1 MGGMLNYANM
11 MHNYSASQT
20 EYKSPQMTDVS
31 VVGARGY
38 SGVELCK
45 LLLKHP
51 FAKLQSAFATGD
63 FQLTDLILDSKAAS
77 VQCFSDTKLM
87 ENLTDVVFLATPAEV
102 SMKLAPQIIEHGKTV
117 IDLSGAFRLKS
128 NDFKK
133 WYGIMHTAPEYAQS
147 AEYGLLPFCGPV
159 KPTTRLISNPG
170 CYASAIS
177 LALIPLLKSD
187 LIHTDSLVIDAKSG
201 TTGAGKKAAE
211 NLLFSEVSEECLPYR
226 VGQHQHTPEIQE
238 AVQLA
243 TGIHIDFHFTTSLL
257 SAKRG
262 IVAGI
267 YAQAKTDNIQDIE
280 SAFKTVF
287 EGYPLVRHGRD
298 VSRYARL
305 ANVVNTPY
313 AHISY
318 ELMGKKLYVFS
329 CIDNLVKGAAGQAIE
344 NLNRLLDL
352 PANYSLTMEG

>member
-1 MGGMLNYANM
+1 MLNYACM
-11 MHNYSASQT
+11 VHNYSASTT

-51 FAKLQSAFATGD
+51 FVKLQNAFATGE
-63 FQLTDLILDSKAAS
+63 FKLTEQMLDSKAAT
-77 VQCFSDTKLM
+77 VACFNDSQIM
-87 ENLTDVVFLATPAEV
+87 NNLTDVVFLATPAEV
-102 SMKLAPQIIEHGKTV
+102 SLKLAPQIIEAGKTV
-117 IDLSGAFRLKS
+117 IDLSGAFRLKK
-128 NDFKK
+128 NDYKK
-133 WYGIMHTAPEYAQS
+133 WYGFMHTALDYAQN

-159 KPTTRLISNPG
+159 KPSTRLISNPG

-177 LALIPLLKSD
+177 LALIPLLQND
-187 LIHTDSLVIDAKSG
+187 LIQTEGLVVDAKSG

-211 NLLFSEVSEECLPYR
+211 NLLFSEVDGECLPYKA
-226 VGQHQHTPEIQE
+226 GQHQHTPEIYETVE
-238 AVQLA
+238 AFTGKQL
-243 TGIHIDFHFTTSLL
+243 DMHFTTSLL

-267 YAQAKTDNIQDIE
+267 YAQAKTTNIEDVE
-280 SAFKTVF
+280 NAFSKAF
-287 EGYPLVRHGRD
+287 DGYPLVRHGRD

-313 AHISY
+313 THISY
-318 ELMGKKLYVFS
+318 ELVGKKLYVFS
-329 CIDNLVKGAAGQAIE
+329 AIDNLLKGAAGQAVE

-352 PANYSLTMEG
+352 PASYSLTLEG